1 MIERQTMAELMCYTP
16 RYLIKAERFGSSLS
30 MVGKLETARLI
41 VQYDSPDSQNKL
53 DAISH
58 ANESLYLI
66 RSGTA

>member
-1 MIERQTMAELMCYTP
+1 MIERQTMGELMCYTP
-16 RYLIKAERFGSSLS
+16 RCLIESDRFGSSLS
-30 MVGKLETARLI
+30 VTVKLEAARLI
-41 VQYDSPDSQNKL
+41 VHYDSPDSQNKL